1 MSNSKRKFQVEEKL
15 QILREGENQ
24 GVELTCRKYQISRSL
39 FYNWKNKFDRQG
51 IDGLSPKYYRVDP
64 KIKALEKENER
75 LRKIIS
81 RQALELEVKEELLK
95 KTKLHYK

>member
-1 MSNSKRKFQVEEKL
+1 MSKSNRKFQLEEKL
-15 QILREGENQ
+15 QILREGETN
-24 GVELTCRKYQISRSL
+24 GVDVTCRKYMIARSL

-51 IDGLSPKYYRVDP
+51 PDGLTPKYHRVDP
-64 KIKALEKENER
+64 QLKALEKENER

-81 RQALELEVKEELLK
+81 QQALELEVKEELLK

>member
-1 MSNSKRKFQVEEKL
+1 MEEKL

-51 IDGLSPKYYRVDP
+51 IDGLSPKYHRVDP
-64 KIKALEKENER
+64 KIKTLEKENER

-81 RQALELEVKEELLK
+81 RQALEWEVKEELLK

>member
-1 MSNSKRKFQVEEKL
+1 MSRNKRKFGLEEKL

-24 GVELTCRKYQISRSL
+24 GVDVTCRKYQIARSL
-39 FYNWKNKFDRQG
+39 YYNWKGKFDRQG
-51 IDGLSPKYYRVDP
+51 PDGLAPQYHWVDP
-64 KIKALEKENER
+64 RIRALEKENER

-95 KTKLHYK
+95 KTKLLSK

>member
-1 MSNSKRKFQVEEKL
+1 MSRSKRKFELEEKL
-15 QILREGENQ
+15 QILREGENH
-24 GVELTCRKYQISRSL
+24 GVDVTCRKYQISRSL

-51 IDGLSPKYYRVDP
+51 PDGLTPKYRRVDP
-64 KIKALEKENER
+64 QVKALEKKNER

-95 KTKLHYK
+95 KTKLQYR